1 MNNSEIDI
9 IGKIVKDMYGTFIGK
24 AIGNITDIDGTIQ
37 TVGIDCGSYG
47 LKQIRFDQ
55 LVIQGDVIIFI
66 PKWRLDA
73 QRLIREK
80 RLTLRRLKAL
90 IDIVSEN
97 DEMKDDAKIIHE
109 KYKSKLGSLD
119 ETEKQL
125 ETKLKDRLHE
135 LNDQIKTLKLLL
147 FDAKIQYKSNEI
159 DLTLF
164 ESVKSYNADLIDH
177 INHEIVEITNIQR
190 RISDLTIDNIHDDEN
205 KQTQIQESAISYLG
219 SSKIESETELKF
231 PEVPQQEPTP
241 MIHTI
246 TNNELN
252 KNNTIATNM
261 NKQQIHQNTNDEVC
275 VSN

>member
-24 AIGNITDIDGTIQ
+24 AIGNITDIDGTTQ

-205 KQTQIQESAISYLG
+205 KQTQIQESAISYLS

>member
-109 KYKSKLGSLD
+109 KYKSKLESLD

-190 RISDLTIDNIHDDEN
+190 RLSDLTIDNIHDDEN

-219 SSKIESETELKF
+219 SSKTESETELKF
-231 PEVPQQEPTP
+231 PEVPQQEPTL

-261 NKQQIHQNTNDEVC
+261 NKQQINQNTNDEVC

>member
-1 MNNSEIDI
+1 MNSSEIDI

-97 DEMKDDAKIIHE
+97 DEMKEDAKIIHE
-109 KYKSKLGSLD
+109 KYKSKLESLD
-119 ETEKQL
+119 EIEKQL
-125 ETKLKDRLHE
+125 EIKLKGRLQE

-164 ESVKSYNADLIDH
+164 DSIKSYNTDLIDH
-177 INHEIVEITNIQR
+177 VNHEIMEITNIQR
-190 RISDLTIDNIHDDEN
+190 RITDLTIDNMHDDEN
-205 KQTQIQESAISYLG
+205 KQTQIQESAISYLDA
-219 SSKIESETELKF
+219 SKMESETKLKF
-231 PEVPQQEPTP
+231 PEVPQQGPTP
-241 MIHTI
+241 MLHTI

-252 KNNTIATNM
+252 QNNTINTNM
-261 NKQQIHQNTNDEVC
+261 TKQQIDENTNDEVC

>member
-1 MNNSEIDI
+1 MNSSEIDI

-97 DEMKDDAKIIHE
+97 DEMKEDAKIIHE
-109 KYKSKLGSLD
+109 KYKSKLESLD
-119 ETEKQL
+119 EIEKQL
-125 ETKLKDRLHE
+125 EIKLKGRLQE

-164 ESVKSYNADLIDH
+164 DSIKSYNTDLIDH
-177 INHEIVEITNIQR
+177 VNHEIMEITNIQR
-190 RISDLTIDNIHDDEN
+190 RVTDLTIDNMHDDEN
-205 KQTQIQESAISYLG
+205 KQTQIQESAISYLDA
-219 SSKIESETELKF
+219 SKMESETKLKF
-231 PEVPQQEPTP
+231 PEVPQQGPTP
-241 MIHTI
+241 MLHTI

-252 KNNTIATNM
+252 QNNTINTNM
-261 NKQQIHQNTNDEVC
+261 TKQQIDENTNDEVC